1 MPALMKFSI
10 SPVSESPVS
19 ISTLLILASVTFI
32 ASSPSPVFI
41 KLSVLLPAYS
51 VSSVVPLLVT

>member
-1 MPALMKFSI
+1 MPALMKFSML
-10 SPVSESPVS
+10 PVSESPVS

-32 ASSPSPVFI
+32 VSSPSPVFI
-41 KLSVLLPAYS
+41 KLSVLLPVYS